1 MVLRVEHFI
10 VATGNGPLTGC
21 HIIISVCVCILSTIV
36 ISEVFYFNLFFR
48 RADEALLAHI
58 GGPRHPR
65 LDWNRW
71 RTHRVRS
78 GGHNNSTQPIES
90 YKISTFSWA
99 SLPRLSGSNRRRCFG
114 SDAWRVVSRLNTVRC
129 VAAAI
134 HGHLFGLH
142 LSELCLPFK
151 SHYFGQDQRRNRPA
165 QLWAGTYRKCHYC
178 GTRRNLA
185 NLHYVF
191 ECPHFKRVRPAEL
204 KHPCSQRRGATI
216 FGPLSLSTVLHLI
229 SSVQRMC

>member
-1 MVLRVEHFI
+1 MSHNYFRLCVHF
-10 VATGNGPLTGC
+10 VNDCALKF
-21 HIIISVCVCILSTIV
+21 
-36 ISEVFYFNLFFR
+36 FYFNLFFR

-151 SHYFGQDQRRNRPA
+151 FGQDQRRNRPA
-165 QLWAGTYRKCHYC
+165 QLWAGTYRTSTFDSGIDFLLCVSGSTCAIGFVEHNYWQDSSSRSAVVGKTDQPVLSPATLFLIFAFAQ
-178 GTRRNLA
+178 GLA
-185 NLHYVF
+185 
-191 ECPHFKRVRPAEL
+191 RVQSGKFVP
-204 KHPCSQRRGATI
+204 
-216 FGPLSLSTVLHLI
+216 SLSRLNI
-229 SSVQRMC
+229 